1 MITEEIMNSLVPQE
15 RGISDLGENGTF
27 ESINLSCS
35 WIERDNDQLEYGIP
49 TVIDCQFISA
59 DINDPSI
66 IKSVNSTEMSL
77 TGEYGLSTFDQ
88 LSYEFKDIET
98 NEIFKESGWPPTD
111 PRAKYI
117 FKLQQD
123 PRDNRDV
130 NYIVDF
136 VIEFNMSE
144 LKEPL
149 ETIVSNA
156 NPLMYTVYVD
166 GDCAYR
172 KDRITFNQTVRNYTF
187 RKLESEFKNVITG

>member
-27 ESINLSCS
+27 ESIDLSCS

-49 TVIDCQFISA
+49 TVINCRFISA
-59 DINDPSI
+59 DVNDPSI
-66 IKSVNSTEMSL
+66 IKSVNSTEVKLS
-77 TGEYGLSTFDQ
+77 GEYGLSTFDQ

-149 ETIVSNA
+149 ETIVTNA
-156 NPLMYTVYVD
+156 NPLMYTLYVD

-172 KDRITFNQTVRNYTF
+172 KDRVIFNQTVRNYTF